1 MEVALP
7 NQHSGCQE
15 AAGVQDHSSST
26 RLMPQTIPSPM
37 PASTPAVSWGIAC
50 VCALNLRWFIPAE
63 DTADGATL
71 WLAAFWCAAAAVT
84 TWFPF
89 ARDVIARR
97 WTRADVAVVL
107 LVSGHVL
114 SGVLVLLLG
123 GNRHTAATLLAEW
136 LGIGAVW
143 SIIREIVRIP
153 GFRAAIWQSTL
164 LALTAIAFLGCW
176 QHWIE
181 LPSMAH
187 RLGPKFDAIRLA
199 RASGGTSS
207 AEQELA
213 REGVPLNEP
222 DFTLFE
228 KRLRDSR
235 EPFGFFALANTL
247 GGFLAAGL
255 MLILGSQLCTAGSAS
270 AVIVELN
277 ADNSKAKAPAEPV
290 VQKHLEQPK
299 TLWSMVLGTAALG
312 VCLLLT
318 KSRTALLSVILVGT
332 LVCFLRAVGTRLRLS
347 LTRRRIGMAAGGLL
361 TAAVFLAVLA
371 RSGSWDREVLTE
383 AAKSLSYRV
392 FYWTGTVALIAE
404 RPILG
409 GGLGQFR
416 NNYLRVKAPA
426 ASEEIADP
434 HNFVLDVWYN
444 GGLLAIAGGLWVVA
458 TLMITTG
465 KSFRTET
472 PRPHTDTAEPRLLLA
487 GAAAPWGAF
496 LMSGYWD
503 DRLLIVGLVL
513 LFAALLVIAGWIT
526 VSTPSRTACGLA
538 ALVLFT
544 HLLGAGGIGYTAVMQ
559 FLLLCLAGT
568 FSTVVLEEQT
578 NPMPKPIVWP
588 RFGLFLAITIAV
600 LMLWRPDQRGS
611 IAAADELVTRGASA
625 ETIRSAYTRAMDADQ
640 WDPTPCSRLA
650 EFEFQQWQAGPST
663 RNGEDSEMPPRLQA
677 AVIAFGEAIRRDPAN
692 GHWFFRRGVM
702 LEAWAQRSKSSQA
715 AKLAVESLEHAVNRY
730 PTNARWQATLSDAAA
745 VAGMA
750 DLAAKAAEAA
760 VVQDDVNQR
769 FGHGE
774 RILTA
779 DVRLRLERRRP
790 AVSPR

>member
-1 MEVALP
+1 M
-7 NQHSGCQE
+7 
-15 AAGVQDHSSST
+15 T
-26 RLMPQTIPSPM
+26 RTIPSPL
-37 PASTPAVSWGIAC
+37 PAPTPAVGLGIVC

-71 WLAAFWCAAAAVT
+71 WLAAYWCAAAAMA

-89 ARDVIARR
+89 AHDAIARR
-97 WTRADVAVVL
+97 WTRADAAVAL
-107 LVSGHVL
+107 LVGGHVL

-143 SIIREIVRIP
+143 SIIREIVRVP

-187 RLGPKFDAIRLA
+187 RLGPKFDAIRSA

-255 MLILGSQLCTAGSAS
+255 MLILGNQLCTAGSAS

-277 ADNSKAKAPAEPV
+277 ADNSKAKALAEPV
-290 VQKHLEQPK
+290 VHKNFEQRGTFWP
-299 TLWSMVLGTAALG
+299 TVLGTTALI

-318 KSRTALLSVILVGT
+318 KSRTALLSVFLVGA
-332 LVCFLRAVGTRLRLS
+332 LVCFLRTVGTRLRLS
-347 LTRRRIGMAAGGLL
+347 LTRRRIGMAAGGLV

-392 FYWTGTVALIAE
+392 FYWTGTAALIAE
-404 RPILG
+404 HPILG

-444 GGLLAIAGGLWVVA
+444 GGLLAIAGALWVVA

-465 KSFRTET
+465 KSSKTET
-472 PRPHTDTAEPRLLLA
+472 VPSHSNSADTRLLLA
-487 GAAAPWGAF
+487 GAAAPWSAF

-503 DRLLIVGLVL
+503 DRLLVVGL
-513 LFAALLVIAGWIT
+513 ALLVVTLLVVLGWIT

-538 ALVLFT
+538 GLVLFT

-568 FSTVVLEEQT
+568 FSTVVTEDEATPL
-578 NPMPKPIVWP
+578 PKPAVWP
-588 RFGLFLAITIAV
+588 RFGLFLAMTIAV

-611 IAAADELVTRGASA
+611 IAAADQLVTRGASA
-625 ETIRSAYTRAMDADQ
+625 ETIRSAYTRAMHADQ

-650 EFEFQQWQAGPST
+650 EFEFQQWQAGPSPV
-663 RNGEDSEMPPRLQA
+663 NGEDPEMPPRLHA
-677 AVIAFGEAIRRDPAN
+677 AVIALGEAIRRDPAN
-692 GHWFFRRGVM
+692 GHWFFRWGAM
-702 LEAWAQRSKSSQA
+702 LQTWAERSKSPLA
-715 AKLAVESLEHAVNRY
+715 AKLAVDSLEHAVSRY
-730 PTNARWQATLSDAAA
+730 PTNAQWQATLSDAAA

-750 DLAAKAAEAA
+750 AIAEKAAEAA
-760 VVQDDVNQR
+760 LVQDDVNQR

-779 DVRLRLERRRP
+779 DVRSRLERRRP
-790 AVSPR
+790 AASPR